1 MATAKKCDRCGK
13 YYDKNIEHKQNIN
26 GRLYYEDGMC
36 FTIAT
41 LAELTTDFKD
51 LCDDCLEELHMFLSG
66 AKLILEDGK
75 ND

>member
-41 LAELTTDFKD
+41 
-51 LCDDCLEELHMFLSG
+51 
-66 AKLILEDGK
+66 I
-75 ND
+75 